1 MGSGF
6 AKKKKQA
13 KLFQNQLSQMQNQL
27 QTQMQQTQITGTA
40 GNGLVTLTLSGEYE
54 LKSIQIKPE
63 CVDPEDVE
71 GLQDLIKAAHA
82 DATKKL
88 NEQSAANVP
97 KMPGGMPDLGM
108 FGL

>member
-13 KLFQNQLSQMQNQL
+13 KALQEQLSQL
-27 QTQMQQTQITGTA
+27 QTQMQKTEAIGSA
-40 GNGLVTLTLSGEYE
+40 GNGLVTLTLSGEHE
-54 LKSIQIKPE
+54 LKSITIKPE

-71 GLQDLIKAAHA
+71 GLQDLIKAAYA
-82 DATKKL
+82 DAATKL
-88 NEQSAANVP
+88 QAESSMP
-97 KMPGGMPDLGM
+97 KMPPGMPDLSM

>member
-13 KLFQNQLSQMQNQL
+13 KMFQEQINQL
-27 QTQMQQTQITGTA
+27 QHQMKQTEVTGSA
-40 GNGLVTLTLSGEYE
+40 GNGLVTLTLSGEHE
-54 LKSIQIKPE
+54 LKSITIKPE

-71 GLQDLIKAAHA
+71 GLQDLIKAAFA

-88 NEQSAANVP
+88 ESQQVP
-97 KMPGGMPDLGM
+97 GMPQLSGGMPDLSM

>member
-13 KLFQNQLSQMQNQL
+13 KVLQEQLSQL
-27 QTQMQQTQITGTA
+27 QTQMQTAEAQGSA
-40 GNGLVTLTLSGEYE
+40 GNGLVTLTLSGEHE
-54 LKSIQIKPE
+54 LKNITIKPE

-71 GLQDLIKAAHA
+71 GLQDLIKAAFA
-82 DATKKL
+82 DATAKL
-88 NEQSAANVP
+88 TAQSP
-97 KMPGGMPDLGM
+97 KMPPGMPNLGM